1 MSNIWKDIVP
11 VKNLLAIS
19 SHVVHG
25 SVGNDAMQFP
35 LNLRNWNVDCIYT
48 TDLSA
53 HPGHGSF
60 TGGKVDANL
69 VKELFQGLK
78 NLSLDNEYECVIVG
92 YTASDEIL
100 EIVWNDILSDL
111 NSKQKII
118 KVLDPVMGDNGKIY
132 VSKRVVE
139 LYLEFLSQDLIDI
152 DLLTP
157 NQFEMEILSGIKIDS
172 WETLLLSLKKFCSK
186 YKKIKNVIITSVVID
201 EKMYCVGASKGKVF
215 YYEVNK
221 IEAVFSGSGD
231 LLLGIL
237 ADEFIKNKKD
247 LAKSLCNTITIV
259 GNVLQLSYNLF
270 KHDSSLQKNLNGKLY
285 IPDLKLIESKNILLE
300 DVEFY
305 EPTYL

>member
-1 MSNIWKDIVP
+1 MSDIWKDIVP
-11 VKNLLAIS
+11 VKNILAIS

-48 TDLSA
+48 TNLSA

-60 TGGKVDANL
+60 TGGKIDAKL

-78 NLSLDNEYECVIVG
+78 NLSLDDEYECVIVG

-100 EIVWNDILSDL
+100 EVVWNDILKDL
-111 NSKQKII
+111 NSKQNII

-132 VSKRVVE
+132 VSERIVE
-139 LYLEFLSQDLIDI
+139 LYLKFLSQDSIDI

-157 NQFEMEILSGIKIDS
+157 NQFEMELLSGIKIDS
-172 WETLLLSLKKFCSK
+172 WETVLLSLKEFCTK

-201 EKMYCVGASKGKVF
+201 DKMYCVGASNGKIF

-221 IEAVFSGSGD
+221 IDAVFSGSGD

-237 ADEFIKNKKD
+237 ADEFIRNNKD
-247 LAKSLCNTITIV
+247 LVKSLCNTITIV
-259 GNVLQLSYNLF
+259 GNVLQLSYDLLKN
-270 KHDSSLQKNLNGKLY
+270 DPSLHKNVNGKLY
-285 IPDLKLIESKNILLE
+285 IPDLKLIESKNVLVS
-300 DVEFY
+300 DVKFY